1 FGLAFCV
8 LPSFVPASWGDWRAP
23 LPLRYPEKMWVA
35 LVLAAAI
42 FAAAGFDRWQADA
55 RPRWPLFV
63 GVALTLLAGFADRLP
78 IVAARCAAALVGA
91 DLSAVPL
98 ASAYLPAALAV
109 GGLLWMGGVLTLE
122 LLQASGRWALA
133 SAVLLATSVPIAAN
147 RWIARSYR
155 QEEVFAPPAFAR
167 ALERRD
173 PKRDFR
179 VLGESHYVAPS
190 HFEASQLSA
199 DVGFLEYRRRSWL
212 FYTPALWDRGVVFND
227 DFDAGD

>member
-1 FGLAFCV
+1 
-8 LPSFVPASWGDWRAP
+8 P
-23 LPLRYPEKMWVA
+23 
-35 LVLAAAI
+35 
-42 FAAAGFDRWQADA
+42 
-55 RPRWPLFV
+55 
-63 GVALTLLAGFADRLP
+63 
-78 IVAARCAAALVGA
+78 
-91 DLSAVPL
+91 
-98 ASAYLPAALAV
+98 ALAV

-147 RWIARSYR
+147 RWIARSYM

-190 HFEASQLSA
+190 PFEASQLSA
-199 DVGFLEYRRRSWL
+199 GVGFLADPPASPP
-212 FYTPALWDRGVVFND
+212 FFPPAPSDPAL
-227 DFDAGD
+227 